1 MEDDGMKLHEINQAP
16 FIREMCEAT
25 SQLWAYGWAER
36 NGGNISYRLPQEEVK
51 YYLDLNRVKK
61 IVALDFT
68 VKSLAGEI
76 FLVSG
81 SGKYFKNI
89 QKNPADSLAIIR
101 INTEGDC
108 YELLWGLEGDDLP
121 TSELA
126 SHLQCHAVRIKQDSE
141 HRVILHTH
149 ATAISAMTFIHE
161 LDEKKFTKTLW
172 QMITEC
178 LVVFPDGVSVLPWMV
193 AGTSKLGAASAEKMQ
208 ASRIVI
214 WPHHGIMGAGQ
225 TMDDAFGLV
234 ETAEKAAKIYLQICS
249 TRQEIKQQITDQQ
262 LLALATEF
270 HVKPKAGIL
279 RGEGRQDD

>member
-1 MEDDGMKLHEINQAP
+1 MRSIKLLLSKKCVKPPVNYGCTAGQSEMVEISAIACRKRRYDLDSDQ
-16 FIREMCEAT
+16 
-25 SQLWAYGWAER
+25 
-36 NGGNISYRLPQEEVK
+36 VK
-51 YYLDLNRVKK
+51 RT
-61 IVALDFT
+61 IPLDFT
-68 VKSLAGEI
+68 VKSLAGEL

-101 INTEGDC
+101 ISAEGDR
-108 YELLWGLEGDDLP
+108 YELLWGLEGGDLP

-126 SHLQCHAVRIKQDSE
+126 SHLQCHEVRLAQDPE

-149 ATAISAMTFIHE
+149 ATAISAMTFIHD
-161 LDEKKFTKTLW
+161 LDEKKFSKTLW

-193 AGTSKLGAASAEKMQ
+193 AGTSQLGAASADKMQ
-208 ASRIVI
+208 NSRIVI

-234 ETAEKAAKIYLQICS
+234 ETAEKAAEIYLQICS
-249 TRQEIKQQITDQQ
+249 AKQEIKQQITDQQ
-262 LLALATEF
+262 LLDLAEKF
-270 HVKPKAGIL
+270 HVKPKSGIL
-279 RGEGRQDD
+279 LEEGLRSD